1 MQEEHWLH
9 MEPYIRSVLHRLPIL
24 KETQY
29 DFLLNTPD
37 AFTPDG
43 RWILGE
49 TPEVGNYFVCAGMNG
64 NSLQGAGGVGKAVA
78 DWIVGGSPSGDML
91 QFEVQRFTALHNNK
105 RFLSER
111 AREVVGRHYELQ
123 YPLISEFKYGR
134 HIRSSP
140 IYSELEARGAVFGE
154 RMGWE
159 RPLFFDPN
167 HHREDP
173 PVLMPSGTFKKP
185 DFFDHIEDEYL
196 VCREG
201 VGLIDMSSF
210 AKFIIKGEQGAVVS
224 YLQKLCSNDVDIPV
238 GGIVPTGMQ
247 NESGGY
253 ENDCMLIRRDLS
265 SYFMVSPTQQQT
277 RILEWMDNHLPE
289 DNSVGLQVG
298 KSATSPNTGHL
309 NVV

>member
-1 MQEEHWLH
+1 
-9 MEPYIRSVLHRLPIL
+9 
-24 KETQY
+24 
-29 DFLLNTPD
+29 
-37 AFTPDG
+37 
-43 RWILGE
+43 
-49 TPEVGNYFVCAGMNG
+49 
-64 NSLQGAGGVGKAVA
+64 
-78 DWIVGGSPSGDML
+78 
-91 QFEVQRFTALHNNK
+91 
-105 RFLSER
+105 
-111 AREVVGRHYELQ
+111 
-123 YPLISEFKYGR
+123 
-134 HIRSSP
+134 
-140 IYSELEARGAVFGE
+140 
-154 RMGWE
+154 
-159 RPLFFDPN
+159 
-167 HHREDP
+167 
-173 PVLMPSGTFKKP
+173 
-185 DFFDHIEDEYL
+185 
-196 VCREG
+196 
-201 VGLIDMSSF
+201 MSSF